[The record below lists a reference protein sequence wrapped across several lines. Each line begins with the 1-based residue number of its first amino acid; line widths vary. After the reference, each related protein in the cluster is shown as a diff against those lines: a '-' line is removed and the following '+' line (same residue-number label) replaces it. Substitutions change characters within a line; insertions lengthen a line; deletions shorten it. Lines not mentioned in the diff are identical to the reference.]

1 MEDNERRPRSGSQEP
16 EDGVAK
22 AAAASVLSQFDLDDA
37 DSNGSD
43 NPGSSGGEDAGEG
56 TTAKK
61 NVYKKSIFKVRG
73 EEKLHTDRLIG

>member
-1 MEDNERRPRSGSQEP
+1 MESAGEEEDDHERRSRSGSKEP
-16 EDGVAK
+16 EDGMAK
-22 AAAASVLSQFDLDDA
+22 AAASVLSQFDLDDA

-61 NVYKKSIFKVRG
+61 NVYKKSIFKVG
-73 EEKLHTDRLIG
+73 I